1 MYTLYQSEPAW
12 LALYLLYSFRKEKI
26 IQTFCLKYFSESVVY
41 IVLCIFIQLSCMKLI
56 LLTLIFHP
64 PTHRSI
70 QTKRINYIIFST
82 TKKDRFLKTL
92 IIVRLS
98 VEERSTSFEDCCYL
112 DGDKQHNFLFLLI
125 SGLFIFRTR
134 SDLSTDFN

>member
-41 IVLCIFIQLSCMKLI
+41 IVLCIFIQLNCMKSI

-64 PTHRSI
+64 PTNRSI

-92 IIVRLS
+92 IVRLS
-98 VEERSTSFEDCCYL
+98 VQERSTSFKGCCYL

-134 SDLSTDFN
+134 SDLSTGFN